1 MDDLKIQLLLT
12 GNELMV
18 GDIIDSNSA
27 MIAQHLLPLGASIE
41 RKVTVADDI
50 DLLIHEIQT
59 ISQQADVLIINGGL
73 GPTIDDLTAQAL
85 AKSCQLPL
93 KEHPCAVNHLQ
104 EWANRRGIPLDKTNL
119 KQAMLPQHAT
129 IIPNRTGSAV
139 GFHLNFQ
146 QCDIYCTPGVPS
158 ELAIMLQEEVMPLIQ
173 PKLAQHQHYQV
184 LRLHVFGLGEST
196 LQALLEEK
204 FPTWPKEVDIGF
216 RASSPFLELKL
227 TIQQKQ
233 DIELLTIYKAKLYD
247 LLGDHIL
254 SQLSDKTPTMA
265 EYVLTLLQENNQSIT
280 TAESCTG
287 GLISSLLTN
296 IAGASKSFEA
306 GYITY
311 SNSAKE
317 KMLDVSN
324 ETLRKY
330 GAVSEQV
337 VIEMAQGALAK
348 SDADYAI
355 AVSGIAGPEGGT
367 KEKPVG
373 SVWIAWGN
381 NKKIKTVYLCIKGT
395 RYYFQTAVANRAL
408 DLIRRDLIAS
418 AEQPYYF
425 N

>member
-1 MDDLKIQLLLT
+1 
-12 GNELMV
+12 MV

-27 MIAQHLLPLGASIE
+27 MIAQYLLPLGASIE

-50 DLLIHEIQT
+50 ELLIHEIQT
-59 ISQQADVLIINGGL
+59 ISKQADVLIINGGL

-93 KEHPCAVNHLQ
+93 TEHPSAVNHLQ
-104 EWANRRGIPLDKTNL
+104 DWASRRGIPLDKTNL
-119 KQAMLPQHAT
+119 KQAMLPQSVN
-129 IIPNRTGSAV
+129 IIENRTGSAV

-158 ELAIMLQEEVMPLIQ
+158 ELAIMLQEEVIPLIQ
-173 PKLAQHQHYQV
+173 PKLSQHQHYQV

-196 LQALLEEK
+196 LQALLVEK
-204 FPTWPKEVDIGF
+204 FPAWPKEVDIGF

-227 TIQQKQ
+227 TIHQKQ
-233 DIELLTIYKAKLYD
+233 HIESLTTCRDKLYH

-254 SQLSDKTPTMA
+254 SQLNDKTPTMA
-265 EYVLTLLQENNQSIT
+265 EYVLHLLQQKNQSIC

-296 IAGASKSFEA
+296 IAGSSKSFEA
-306 GYITY
+306 GYVTY
-311 SNSAKE
+311 SNKAKQQ
-317 KMLDVSN
+317 MLDVSN
-324 ETLRKY
+324 ETLQQY

-348 SDADYAI
+348 SDATYAI
-355 AVSGIAGPEGGT
+355 AVSGIAGPDGGS

-373 SVWIAWGN
+373 SVWIAWGSD
-381 NKKIKTVYLCIKGT
+381 KKIKTVYLCIKGT
-395 RYYFQTAVANRAL
+395 RRYFQTAVANRAL
-408 DLIRRDLIAS
+408 DLIRRELIAS
-418 AEQPYYF
+418 TQQPYYF

>member
-1 MDDLKIQLLLT
+1 
-12 GNELMV
+12 MV

-27 MIAQHLLPLGASIE
+27 MIAQYLLPLGASIE

-59 ISQQADVLIINGGL
+59 ISKQADVLIINGGL

-85 AKSCQLPL
+85 AKSCHLPL
-93 KEHPCAVNHLQ
+93 KEHPSAVNHLQ
-104 EWANRRGIPLDKTNL
+104 AWADRRGIPLDKTNL
-119 KQAMLPQHAT
+119 KQAMLPQHAK

-158 ELAIMLQEEVMPLIQ
+158 ELSIMLQEEVMQLIQ
-173 PKLAQHQHYQV
+173 PKLSKHQHYQV

-204 FPTWPKEVDIGF
+204 FPTWPKAVDIGF

-227 TIQQKQ
+227 TIHQKQ
-233 DIELLTIYKAKLYD
+233 DIELLTTCADKLND

-254 SQLSDKTPTMA
+254 SQLHDSPPTMA
-265 EYVLTLLQENNQSIT
+265 EYVLDLLQQNNQSIT

-287 GLISSLLTN
+287 GLISSLLTS
-296 IAGASKSFEA
+296 IAGSSKSFEA
-306 GYITY
+306 GYVTY
-311 SNSAKE
+311 SNKAKQE
-317 KMLDVSN
+317 MLDVSD
-324 ETLRKY
+324 ETLQKY

-337 VIEMAQGALAK
+337 VLEMAQGALAK
-348 SDADYAI
+348 SDANYAI
-355 AVSGIAGPEGGT
+355 AVSGIAGPEGGS

-373 SVWIAWGN
+373 SVWIAWGSE
-381 NKKIKTVYLCIKGT
+381 NKLKTVYLCIKGT
-395 RYYFQTAVANRAL
+395 RSYFQAAVANRAL
-408 DLIRRDLIAS
+408 DLIRRELIAS
-418 AEQPYYF
+418 KEEPYYL